1 MKTGPRE
8 SRDFCLFLTP
18 HKLNFE
24 LLIKK
29 NSSTKECELGMREKL
44 SRILLFLQSLLLS
57 LVVLLYPFYTFGA
70 ETRESKT
77 GILPL

>member
-1 MKTGPRE
+1 M
-8 SRDFCLFLTP
+8 FLTP
-18 HKLNFE
+18 HELNFE

-29 NSSTKECELGMREKL
+29 KENSSTKECELGMREKL